1 MTRLILAFLCTASL
15 AMPACA
21 SLDEASFSNEASC
34 STKNTDWA
42 IGKTADPATG
52 RKLFQQSG
60 AGLWRIISPEKV
72 VPADSRPDRLNI
84 HVDGS
89 NKITAV
95 RCG

>member
-1 MTRLILAFLCTASL
+1 MTRLIVAFLCTASL

-21 SLDEASFSNEASC
+21 TLDEAPFSNEASC
-34 STKNTDWA
+34 SVENTDWA

-72 VPADSRPDRLNI
+72 VPADTRADRLNV
-84 HVDGS
+84 HVDES
-89 NKITAV
+89 NTITAV
-95 RCG
+95 KCG